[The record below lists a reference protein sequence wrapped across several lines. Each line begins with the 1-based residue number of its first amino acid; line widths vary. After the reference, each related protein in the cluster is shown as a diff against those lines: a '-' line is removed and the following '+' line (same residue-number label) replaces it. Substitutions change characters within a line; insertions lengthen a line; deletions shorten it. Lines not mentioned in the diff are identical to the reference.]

1 MVVVAIGLRVVVVRV
16 PAVVGGHVHQVGDE
30 GAATS
35 EKRNWNCYFRR
46 NLFEIVIIYCENFA
60 NFTVHLDNFL
70 VFVLRIFSFA
80 HLRRKT

>member
-1 MVVVAIGLRVVVVRV
+1 M
-16 PAVVGGHVHQVGDE
+16 HQVGDE

-70 VFVLRIFSFA
+70 VFVLRNFQFCSSQEKNLVFVKSAASLAHRRNKMKFFS
-80 HLRRKT
+80 